1 MRLLA
6 KLGLGA
12 GDRACRIVIVKACAD
27 EGFDTRDRET
37 VAVSRAI
44 AGHLGAD
51 PK

>member
-12 GDRACRIVIVKACAD
+12 GDRTRRIVIVKASAD
-27 EGFDTRDRET
+27 EGVDTQDREA

-44 AGHLGAD
+44 ASHLGAD